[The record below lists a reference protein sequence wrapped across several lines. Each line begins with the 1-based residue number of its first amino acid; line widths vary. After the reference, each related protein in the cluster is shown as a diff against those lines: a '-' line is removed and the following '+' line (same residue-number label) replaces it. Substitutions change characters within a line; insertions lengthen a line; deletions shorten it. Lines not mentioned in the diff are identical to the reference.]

1 MPEPSLPGRSR
12 ARSRTQA
19 DTSKPDRRYLYRIGG
34 RWYARIPVPSQLR
47 KAFGSPVY
55 QRALGTADLNEA
67 RKRRWDV
74 LEEAR
79 AVFAR
84 HLQGQA
90 DSPPDASY
98 EAWRAH
104 LKRMGSVT
112 PAPDG
117 DDITPPDL
125 QRIMD
130 ALTAEDADEDDPRVR
145 AVRDHLQGLPVASE
159 VLDDYLTHNPKRS
172 ATTETNYRA
181 SLRQWAQGN
190 GDHPLT
196 GVTRRQAVQWL
207 DTVAQGKARDTVKRH
222 VTVMSHLWDWAHRL
236 EENPPSNPFR
246 GLQQAAGKRG
256 HAARGYEV
264 FTGDELQRL
273 FAALEA
279 DPALH
284 AVALVSLY
292 SGLRLNECLTAK
304 RHTVGGVECFDL
316 EGGKTV
322 NARRIVPVHPRLAD
336 VTVPQDVNAKAL
348 SVRFSRLGKTLALPE
363 GKTFHSLRKCFTTAL
378 ERSGCPE
385 DIAVRLL
392 GHRPVSLSYRV
403 YSAGHDA
410 ADLKR
415 WVETVAFGV

>member
-1 MPEPSLPGRSR
+1 MRKPAPSRPNRSR
-12 ARSRTQA
+12 SQTP
-19 DTSKPDRRYLYRIGG
+19 DTSSKPDRRYLYRIGG
-34 RWYARIPVPSQLR
+34 RWYARIPVPNQLR

-55 QRALGTADLNEA
+55 QRALGTADITEA

-79 AVFAR
+79 AIFAR
-84 HLQGQA
+84 HLEGQA
-90 DSPPDASY
+90 DAPPDASY

-112 PAPDG
+112 RLPDG

-130 ALTAEDADEDDPRVR
+130 TLDAEEADEDDPRVR

-159 VLDDYLTHNPKRS
+159 VLEDYLTHNPKRS

-181 SLRQWAQGN
+181 SLRQWVQVN

-196 GVTRRQAVQWL
+196 AITRRQAVQWL
-207 DTVAQGKARDTVKRH
+207 DTVARGRARDTVKRH
-222 VTVMSHLWDWAHRL
+222 VTVMAHLWDWAHRL
-236 EENPPSNPFR
+236 DETPPSNPFR
-246 GLQQAAGKRG
+246 GLQQAAGTRG
-256 HAARGYEV
+256 HAAKSYEV
-264 FTGDELQRL
+264 FTEDELQRL
-273 FAALEA
+273 FTALEG

-284 AVALVSLY
+284 TVALVSLY

-304 RHTVGGVECFDL
+304 RHTVGGVECWDL

-336 VTVPQDVNAKAL
+336 ITVPQDVTAKAL
-348 SVRFSRLGKTLALPE
+348 SVRFSRRGKTLALPE

-385 DIAVRLL
+385 EIAVRLL
-392 GHRPVSLSYRV
+392 GHRPISLSYRV

-415 WVETVAFGV
+415 WVEKVGFGV